1 MPYTS
6 HSVAVCSVTVA
17 GASSLVGAVGYAF
30 DPSVNRVRG
39 LRVEA
44 SGAAGLLAAMG
55 LVVED

>member
-1 MPYTS
+1 MLN
-6 HSVAVCSVTVA
+6 
-17 GASSLVGAVGYAF
+17 GSSLVGAVGYAF

-44 SGAAGLLAAMG
+44 AGAAGLLAAMG

>member
-1 MPYTS
+1 
-6 HSVAVCSVTVA
+6 
-17 GASSLVGAVGYAF
+17 
-30 DPSVNRVRG
+30 VRG